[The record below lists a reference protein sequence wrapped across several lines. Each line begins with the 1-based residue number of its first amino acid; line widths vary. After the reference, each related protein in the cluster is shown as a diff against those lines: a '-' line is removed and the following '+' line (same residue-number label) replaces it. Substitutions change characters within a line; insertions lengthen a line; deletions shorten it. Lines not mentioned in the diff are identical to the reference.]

1 MHFNNIFY
9 QETNGQCSV
18 TSISNKNDTTHIAP
32 STCTYG
38 EHFETLQ
45 HPIFS
50 LGADDMISVEANQT
64 SDSKYLPDNSMFKKF
79 FVTSNYL
86 YSYVNTFWT
95 RVKQTEMRVANK
107 TV

>member
-79 FVTSNYL
+79 FCYIKLFIFICKYL
-86 YSYVNTFWT
+86 LDPC
-95 RVKQTEMRVANK
+95 K
-107 TV
+107 TNRNASS